1 MKIGIFHGE
10 LRLLLP
16 SAFILK
22 FRIKVGVKSELVVKK
37 FLIAKQWR
45 IRPDRLQEQWFAP
58 TGMGTDQI
66 GCEPLLLELFSGTGA
81 AFRSDDLGFCFHHQ
95 GMNTLGIAAL
105 KAVTEMLEALGH
117 TPPTIKSIDAQGN
130 QLMLALLGQPLNDMN
145 VLTRKVLMNEKD
157 PH

>member
-1 MKIGIFHGE
+1 
-10 LRLLLP
+10 
-16 SAFILK
+16 
-22 FRIKVGVKSELVVKK
+22 
-37 FLIAKQWR
+37 
-45 IRPDRLQEQWFAP
+45 
-58 TGMGTDQI
+58 
-66 GCEPLLLELFSGTGA
+66 
-81 AFRSDDLGFCFHHQ
+81 
-95 GMNTLGIAAL
+95 MNTLGIAAL